1 MGAERFLQRAVLDTI
16 VPQASEI
23 RLEDIL
29 GSSSPDL
36 SEDSLSILSTIR
48 QRDLLFF
55 GQSTSSSSSVG
66 TQSRIL
72 LLIPTGNR

>member
-16 VPQASEI
+16 VPQTSEI
-23 RLEDIL
+23 SLEDIL

-36 SEDSLSILSTIR
+36 SEDSLSILSTIQ

-55 GQSTSSSSSVG
+55 GQFSIKLQFSRPQVESSS
-66 TQSRIL
+66 
-72 LLIPTGNR
+72 